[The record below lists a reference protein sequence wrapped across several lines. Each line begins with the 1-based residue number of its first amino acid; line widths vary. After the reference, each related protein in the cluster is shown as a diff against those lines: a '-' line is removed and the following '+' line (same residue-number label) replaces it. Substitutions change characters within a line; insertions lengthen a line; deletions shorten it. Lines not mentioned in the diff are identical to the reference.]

1 MRQQHLARI
10 TWSDAKVRQGLW
22 PVKSRI
28 VPAWFDRATED
39 GWSLVCEF
47 DVPPAEQGNP
57 SMGRVSFW
65 VDAAPHERLVSG
77 ASLQLFDE
85 SGELST
91 VDVLD

>member
-1 MRQQHLARI
+1 
-10 TWSDAKVRQGLW
+10 
-22 PVKSRI
+22 
-28 VPAWFDRATED
+28 
-39 GWSLVCEF
+39 
-47 DVPPAEQGNP
+47 
-57 SMGRVSFW
+57 MGRVSFW